1 MDPANLLRKS
11 ARLFGRNTAFVCEER
26 SQTYDQLLERAI
38 RLANALRAAG
48 VQPGDRVALLGDN
61 AFESLEQIAGTAIG
75 GYVRCAL
82 YGHDTA
88 DRHHY
93 LLGLVGA
100 RALIVQDR
108 HLAAL
113 RPMLADL
120 PELTTVL
127 VTGQGPA
134 HGVTGYED
142 ALSAASTEDPQVPL
156 TDDDPHVIRFSAGTT
171 GKPKGILHTVRGW
184 MDMGTEMALVIPRF
198 TERDRY
204 LAPAPLSHAAGMF
217 AWPLVAAGA
226 ATVVMPAFDTARFL
240 ELIESERITVTMT
253 VPTLMRMIAEH
264 PDSRTRDLSSLV
276 TVFYGT
282 APAPE
287 ATLAA
292 AIGVWGNIMYQIYG
306 QSECLPLTV
315 LTPEHHV
322 LDGTDDQRRWLRSA
336 GRPTPNSDVAILD
349 DDGNRL
355 PDGEIGEIAGRSPG
369 TMRELWAAPEATAQ
383 RVTPD
388 GWFRTRDMGRI
399 SDDGFLHL
407 TDRKEDTIISGG
419 YNIWPTELEDALA
432 EHPAVAEAAVVGVP
446 HARWGETPHAAVVLR
461 PDAHVDP
468 DELIAWSRE
477 RVGSVK
483 KVTAVHLVDSL
494 PRSPIGKVLRRE
506 VRTMLATPDRDR

>member
-11 ARLFGRNTAFVCEER
+11 TRLFGQNTAFVCEGR
-26 SQTYDQLLERAI
+26 RQTYDQLMDRAT

-48 VQPGDRVALLGDN
+48 AQPGDRVALLSDN
-61 AFESLEQIAGTAIG
+61 SFEGLEHIAGLALG

-82 YGHDTA
+82 YGHDTP
-88 DRHHY
+88 DRQHY

-100 RALIVQDR
+100 RALIVQDK

-113 RPMLADL
+113 QPLLADL
-120 PELTTVL
+120 GELTTVL
-127 VTGQGPA
+127 VTGDPVPGA
-134 HGVTGYED
+134 AGYEQ
-142 ALSAASTEDPQVPL
+142 ALATASATDPHVPL
-156 TDDDPHVIRFSAGTT
+156 ADDDPHVIRFSAGTT
-171 GKPKGILHTVRGW
+171 GKPKAILHTVRGW

-226 ATVVMPAFDTARFL
+226 TTVVMPAFDTARFL
-240 ELIESERITVTMT
+240 ELIETERITLTMT
-253 VPTLMRMIAEH
+253 VPTLMTMIADH
-264 PDSRTRDLSSLV
+264 PDSRTRDLSSLA

-282 APAPE
+282 APASE
-287 ATLAA
+287 AALTA

-322 LDGTDDQRRWLRSA
+322 LDGTEAERGRLRSA

-349 DDGNRL
+349 DDGKRL
-355 PDGEIGEIAGRSPG
+355 PVGEVGEVAGRSPG
-369 TMRELWAAPEATAQ
+369 TMRALWGDPEAAAE
-383 RVTPD
+383 RVTAD
-388 GWFRTRDMGRI
+388 GWFRTRDLGRI
-399 SDDGFLHL
+399 SEDGFLYL

-419 YNIWPTELEDALA
+419 YNIWPTELENALA
-432 EHPAVAEAAVVGVP
+432 AHPAVAEVAVVGVAHP
-446 HARWGETPHAAVVLR
+446 RWGETPHAAVVLR
-461 PDAHVDP
+461 PGASVTA
-468 DELIAWSRE
+468 DELVAWSRE
-477 RVGSVK
+477 KVGSVK
-483 KVTAVHLVDSL
+483 KVTAVHVVETL

-506 VRTMLATPDRDR
+506 VRARLAENGATR